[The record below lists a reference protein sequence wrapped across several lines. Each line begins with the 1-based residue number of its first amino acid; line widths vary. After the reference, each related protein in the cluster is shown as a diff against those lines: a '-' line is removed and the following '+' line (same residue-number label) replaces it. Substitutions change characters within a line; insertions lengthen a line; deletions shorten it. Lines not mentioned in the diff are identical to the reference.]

1 MKKKTVIPVL
11 LILIVLGIV
20 YLFIDDIKNIFIPIY
35 KVVDRT
41 KEVEKFKNNHTDEEV
56 AGWIKIGGT
65 NIDYPIL
72 VNDDAYYYIDTIRDY
87 NYAWVNSKIKNSY
100 NYIPIY
106 GHNVRNVSK
115 KPIVGDKNM
124 IKFEQLMSFIYYD
137 FNKDN
142 KYFQITIDGKN
153 YLYEIFSVAVVKEV
167 DLEPIPK
174 KMSKNDLATYIEK
187 SLNDSMYKFNVEV
200 SNSDEIVSLITCTR
214 INGDKEEDFKVD
226 GKLVKNKNIGYNYSV
241 DKKDNKKLG
250 NIDRGEE
257 DV

>member
-1 MKKKTVIPVL
+1 MKKKTVIPVII
-11 LILIVLGIV
+11 ILIILGFV
-20 YLFIDDIKNIFIPIY
+20 YLFKNDLKNMFIPIY

-41 KEVEKFKNNHTDEEV
+41 SNVEKFKQEHTDEEV

-87 NYAWVNSKIKNSY
+87 NYAWINSKLKDNY

-115 KPIVGDKNM
+115 NPIVGDKSM

-137 FNKDN
+137 FDKEN

-153 YLYEIFSVAVVKEV
+153 YLYEIFSVGVVKEV
-167 DLEPIPK
+167 DLEPTPK
-174 KMSKNDLATYIEK
+174 KMSKDDLASYIEK
-187 SLNDSMYKFNVEV
+187 SLNDSMYKFDVEV
-200 SNSDEIVSLITCTR
+200 DANDKIISLITCTR

-226 GKLVKNKNIGYNYSV
+226 GKLVKNKNIGYNYNV
-241 DKKDNKKLG
+241 DKKDDKKLG
-250 NIDRGEE
+250 SIDRGEE